1 MMRQGFINS
10 LVASWKNA
18 HNEKV
23 IYTEKKKMYGFC
35 NVNAFVS
42 GFLFITTV
50 ILYKYL
56 EKNSIKDKN
65 NKYA

>member
-10 LVASWKNA
+10 LVASWKYA
-18 HNEKV
+18 YNEKV
-23 IYTEKKKMYGFC
+23 IYTEKKYGFC